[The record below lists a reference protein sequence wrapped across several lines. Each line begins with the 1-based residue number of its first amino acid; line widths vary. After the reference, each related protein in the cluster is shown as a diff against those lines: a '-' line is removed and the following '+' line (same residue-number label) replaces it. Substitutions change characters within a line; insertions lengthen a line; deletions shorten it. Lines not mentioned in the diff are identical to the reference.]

1 MSVNPT
7 TGAIPSE
14 NQSIAEEKS
23 SARNSGNSP
32 KKLLTKWFRIPE
44 AMPDSQLSTEL
55 QWLVNI
61 ERTAVIPSKWM
72 LLALSIVLSVIES
85 GFIYPPARIFTVLA
99 FYAASNLVF
108 SYVYYFHRYA
118 AYQIRQ
124 LEYLSIAMDIVVVTL
139 LIFLTGIMETGRALQ
154 TDYYLLYFLI
164 ILRGIVLFPTKVHSI
179 VMNGIISVL
188 YIFTVF
194 VSQQSLRFLSTN
206 DFLVRLVLLWGVM
219 LMSWFVLEIVRI
231 QRERIQEDVNRIRQ
245 MEDQLIRNERLA
257 SMGEIAASVAHEI
270 NNPVGIITACTDYLL
285 RKTKPQDPQ
294 YENLKIIAT
303 EAERCKRI
311 VAELLNLASP
321 SKIKTEPLSPSQ
333 LIQDTVTIVRPQA
346 DQHQVT
352 IQVDCQE
359 KLPEIQGNSTLLQR
373 ALVNLY
379 SNAIQA
385 MPQGG
390 NLSIQAQYEPKENC
404 VSIHVTDNGV
414 GIPPEDMD
422 KIFTPFFTTRA
433 GRSGLGLAITDRIID
448 WHNGH
453 IYVQSQPEKGTEFGI
468 LLPVKTDTGY
478 TL

>member
-1 MSVNPT
+1 MSVTPT
-7 TGAIPSE
+7 TSAIPSK
-14 NQSIAEEKS
+14 NGSISEKKPPIRS
-23 SARNSGNSP
+23 FSNSRKSFI
-32 KKLLTKWFRIPE
+32 TKWFTVP
-44 AMPDSQLSTEL
+44 AATQDSQLSTEL

-61 ERTAVIPSKWM
+61 ERNAIIPSKWM

-118 AYQIRQ
+118 PQQIRL

-139 LIFLTGIMETGRALQ
+139 LIFLTGIMETGRVLQ

-164 ILRGIVLFPTKVHSI
+164 ILRGIVLFPTKTHSI
-179 VMNGIISVL
+179 VMNGIISIL
-188 YIFTVF
+188 YIFTLF
-194 VSQQSLRFLSTN
+194 VSQQSLRFLTTN

-231 QRERIQEDVNRIRQ
+231 QRERIQNDVDKIHQ
-245 MEDQLIRNERLA
+245 MENQLIRNERLA

-285 RKTKPQDPQ
+285 RKTKPQDPH
-294 YENLKIIAT
+294 YENLKMISA

-321 SKIKTEPLSPSQ
+321 AKIKTEPLSLSQ
-333 LIQDTVTIVRPQA
+333 LVQDTVIIVQPQA
-346 DQHQVT
+346 EQHQVI
-352 IQVDCQE
+352 IQVDCQTP
-359 KLPEIQGNSTLLQR
+359 LPEIQGNSTLLQR

-385 MPQGG
+385 MPNGG
-390 NLSIQAQYEPKENC
+390 TLSILTEFKSKENL
-404 VSIHVTDNGV
+404 VSIRVADTGV
-414 GIPPEDMD
+414 GIPAEDMD
-422 KIFTPFFTTRA
+422 KIFTPFFSTGV

-448 WHNGH
+448 WHKGQIH
-453 IYVQSQPEKGTEFGI
+453 VQSQPDKGTEFEI
-468 LLPVKTDTGY
+468 LLPLRMDTDY
-478 TL
+478 SI